1 MQCALLYAGLD
12 AAVSYLFFNSFI
24 IFLVLSPGFLLFQ
37 KEYRAGLKKKR
48 ADQMRREF
56 LDGIQMTAAS
66 LQAGYSLENAFRES
80 LKELRKIYSQ
90 DSFIMREFQLL
101 SAQVAMNRNVEDL
114 LADMGRRSG
123 IDDIRSLG
131 EVVETAKRAGGD
143 LIMIF
148 RNTITCM
155 RQRQETIAEI
165 ETCLAGKVMEQNVM
179 SMVPILILAYVRLT
193 SPEFLESMYGNTVGI
208 TVMACCFAVY
218 IAAVL
223 WGRSI
228 IQIEV

>member
-1 MQCALLYAGLD
+1 MLLYTSLD
-12 AAVSYLFFNSFI
+12 AAVSYLFFNSVI
-24 IFLVLSPGFLLFQ
+24 IFLVLLPGFLFFQ

-56 LDGIQMTAAS
+56 LDGIQMAAAS
-66 LQAGYSLENAFRES
+66 LQAGYSLENAFCES

-90 DSFIMREFQLL
+90 DSFIMKEFQLL

-114 LADMGRRSG
+114 LADMGKRSG

-179 SMVPILILAYVRLT
+179 SMVPIMILAYVRLT

-208 TVMACCFAVY
+208 TVMACCFVVY
-218 IAAVL
+218 IMAVL